1 MMKTKHLVLLSIL
14 IALSIVLNWMENVFF
29 PWTVLPVPGANLGLA
44 NAVFLILLLVDGM
57 VTALT
62 VSVLRVLI
70 LALFTGTL
78 ATVMLPLSL
87 GGAVA
92 SVLLMQ
98 LVWFVCRER
107 VSLIGLS
114 IVGAVGPH
122 LGQLTVLSFLPGLF
136 PGLTALYYILP
147 GLLLLSVPAGMITGW
162 IAKHIY
168 PVIKREWEEQ

>member
-29 PWTVLPVPGANLGLA
+29 PWTVLPVPGAKLGLA

-114 IVGAVGPH
+114 IVGAVGH
-122 LGQLTVLSFLPGLF
+122 NLGQLTVLSFLPGLF